1 MNHIKNLYSFWK
13 IPSKVNMENCN
24 CKTRIAKTVVT
35 RENNQWK
42 VEYYFDRVSDRLIFV
57 TEDFAEIKFPPA
69 QLCPNIEQYMF
80 I

>member
-1 MNHIKNLYSFWK
+1 
-13 IPSKVNMENCN
+13 MENCN

-80 I
+80 IWIVDSGV